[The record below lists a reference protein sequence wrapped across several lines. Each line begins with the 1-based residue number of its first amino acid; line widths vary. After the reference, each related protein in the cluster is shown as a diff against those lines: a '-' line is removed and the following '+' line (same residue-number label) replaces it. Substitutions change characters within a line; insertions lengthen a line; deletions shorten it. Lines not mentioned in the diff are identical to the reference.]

1 MMTMAIS
8 GLIKSVNND
17 HDSMKSHWQM
27 SKSHCVF
34 ILWIVNPVKRLN
46 TNCFSV
52 SRHELLDKYQLLKP
66 AHPAWIEVRK
76 SDTGWSEVS
85 AVGEE

>member
-1 MMTMAIS
+1 MTMTIRGPS
-8 GLIKSVNND
+8 KSPNND

-34 ILWIVNPVKRLN
+34 ILWIIDPDQRHN

-52 SRHELLDKYQLLKP
+52 SRYKLLDKYQLLKP

-85 AVGEE
+85 AVGEV